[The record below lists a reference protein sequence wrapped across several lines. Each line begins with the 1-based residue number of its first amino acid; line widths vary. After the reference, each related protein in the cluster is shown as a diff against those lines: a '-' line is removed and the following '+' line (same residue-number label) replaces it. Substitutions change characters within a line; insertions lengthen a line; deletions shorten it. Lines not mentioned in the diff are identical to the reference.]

1 MNVQTY
7 TVVCIAS
14 ISIRAMQTICIKCD
28 FFISDRVLCECFV
41 AERLILL
48 PSLGVSS
55 YYNS

>member
-48 PSLGVSS
+48 PSLGVI
-55 YYNS
+55 